1 MVIKKITKR
10 NDIQI
15 YRGISVLAVILYHLS
30 PVSFPGGYLGVDI
43 FFVISGFVISNLIF
57 SEIDAQKFSFKN
69 FYLRRFRR
77 IIPSVLSFT
86 IFVQILLFFI
96 EDNKEIYEI
105 SKGLIYSLFFTA
117 NIYLSRVVDYFNFQN
132 TENYIVNLWSLSVE
146 EQFYLIFPIILI
158 CLTKKSLHFRVVTIF
173 FITAFSLLFF
183 NRSFFD
189 NFLFIDNV
197 FLNFDNFL
205 FYSPFTR
212 FWQFSIGVICMLLN
226 QIRSYS
232 VTVSEKYIPL
242 FSIGFLYFLSQFS
255 LTSGRIFSSALI
267 TLIFTVILY
276 VEISF
281 KKVNLLTRTFLYF
294 GNISYS
300 LYLFHQPIFASIR
313 KYQMYSRSEAF
324 LNLSSFSGLILTF
337 VCIFLVSFLNYE
349 LIENKF
355 RHQSPN
361 NRNIKHLL
369 APVIFLAFLL
379 PSIGILTDGYNF
391 LNRNDLSQYPSNSPL
406 NFLVGT
412 NFIKNEN
419 SLCLGRDIKEL
430 CIYNERLN
438 DDQKIYFVGDSII
451 GSLVAGFV
459 ENSNYENYTFI
470 DSTKGSC
477 PLLFNY
483 CDFENNSDRF
493 EFISQIRNSTIILGG
508 NYEKFVY
515 DENFEEDFKHTI
527 EQFDKSNTIFLIN
540 SVPYPGTNVKLYERF
555 NKKIFKTEYT
565 AVKNQNTRLKK
576 WFNET
581 GDSNNITTVNIDSLF
596 CNDFCIFQDKNYY
609 FFNDHSHFSY
619 FGSKKVSDYIY
630 TLIKN

>member
-57 SEIDAQKFSFKN
+57 SEIDAQKFSFIN

-369 APVIFLAFLL
+369 APIIFLAFLL

-527 EQFDKSNTIFLIN
+527 EQFDNSNTIFLIN

>member
-117 NIYLSRVVDYFNFQN
+117 NIYLSRVVGYFNSQN

-146 EQFYLIFPIILI
+146 EQFYLIFPVILI

-226 QIRSYS
+226 QIRSYR
-232 VTVSEKYIPL
+232 VTLSEKYIPL
-242 FSIGFLYFLSQFS
+242 FSIGFLYFLSGFS
-255 LTSGRIFSSALI
+255 SSSGRIFSSVLV
-267 TLIFTVILY
+267 TLIFVVILY

-281 KKVNLLTRTFLYF
+281 KKINLLTKTFLYL

-313 KYQMYSRSEAF
+313 KYQIYSGSEAF
-324 LNLSSFSGLILTF
+324 LNLNSVSGLMLTF
-337 VCIFLVSFLNYE
+337 ICIFLVSFLNYE

-355 RHQSPN
+355 RHLAPN

-369 APVIFLAFLL
+369 APMIFLAFLL
-379 PSIGILTDGYNF
+379 PSIGIFTEGYNF
-391 LNRNDLSQYPSNSPL
+391 LNRNNLRQYLSNSEL

-430 CIYNERLN
+430 CIYNEKLKDEKR
-438 DDQKIYFVGDSII
+438 IYFVGDSII

-459 ENSNYENYTFI
+459 ENSNYETYTFI

-477 PLLFNY
+477 PILFNY
-483 CDFENNSDRF
+483 CDFKNNSERF
-493 EFISQIRNSTIILGG
+493 ELLTQIKNSTIILGG

-515 DENFEEDFKHTI
+515 DEKFEDDFTNTI

-540 SVPYPGTNVKLYERF
+540 SVPYPGTNIKLYERF
-555 NKKIFKTEYT
+555 IKKMFKTEYT
-565 AVKNQNTRLKK
+565 VMKNQNTQLKK
-576 WFNET
+576 LFNKT
-581 GDSNNITTVNIDSLF
+581 GENNNITTVNIDSLF
-596 CNDFCIFQDKNYY
+596 CNDLCIFQDKDYY

-630 TLIKN
+630 TLIKD

>member
-146 EQFYLIFPIILI
+146 EQFYLIFPVILI

-189 NFLFIDNV
+189 IFLFIDNV

-313 KYQMYSRSEAF
+313 KYQIYSRSEAF

-361 NRNIKHLL
+361 SRNIKHLL

-391 LNRNDLSQYPSNSPL
+391 LNRNDLSQYPSNSHL

-483 CDFENNSDRF
+483 CDFENNSERF

-581 GDSNNITTVNIDSLF
+581 GDSYNITTVNIDSLF

-630 TLIKN
+630 TLMKN

>member
-1 MVIKKITKR
+1 
-10 NDIQI
+10 
-15 YRGISVLAVILYHLS
+15 
-30 PVSFPGGYLGVDI
+30 
-43 FFVISGFVISNLIF
+43 
-57 SEIDAQKFSFKN
+57 
-69 FYLRRFRR
+69 
-77 IIPSVLSFT
+77 
-86 IFVQILLFFI
+86 
-96 EDNKEIYEI
+96 
-105 SKGLIYSLFFTA
+105 
-117 NIYLSRVVDYFNFQN
+117 
-132 TENYIVNLWSLSVE
+132 
-146 EQFYLIFPIILI
+146 
-158 CLTKKSLHFRVVTIF
+158 
-173 FITAFSLLFF
+173 
-183 NRSFFD
+183 
-189 NFLFIDNV
+189 
-197 FLNFDNFL
+197 
-205 FYSPFTR
+205 
-212 FWQFSIGVICMLLN
+212 
-226 QIRSYS
+226 

-313 KYQMYSRSEAF
+313 KYQIYSRSEAF

-337 VCIFLVSFLNYE
+337 ICIFLVSFLNYE

-483 CDFENNSDRF
+483 CDFENNSERF
-493 EFISQIRNSTIILGG
+493 EFISQIRNSTIIFGG

-527 EQFDKSNTIFLIN
+527 EHFDKSNTIFLIN

>member
-117 NIYLSRVVDYFNFQN
+117 NIYLSRVIDYFNFQN

-146 EQFYLIFPIILI
+146 EQFYLIFPVILI

-313 KYQMYSRSEAF
+313 KYQIYSRSEAF
-324 LNLSSFSGLILTF
+324 LNLSSFSGLVLTF

-355 RHQSPN
+355 RHPSPN
-361 NRNIKHLL
+361 NRNIKYLL

-391 LNRNDLSQYPSNSPL
+391 LNRNNLSQYPSNSPL

-483 CDFENNSDRF
+483 CDFENNSERF

-515 DENFEEDFKHTI
+515 DENFEQAFKHTI

-630 TLIKN
+630 TLMKN

>member
-1 MVIKKITKR
+1 LVIKKITKR

-146 EQFYLIFPIILI
+146 EQFYLIFPVILI

-313 KYQMYSRSEAF
+313 KYQIYSRSEAF

-337 VCIFLVSFLNYE
+337 ICIFLVSFLNYE

-483 CDFENNSDRF
+483 CDFENNSERF
-493 EFISQIRNSTIILGG
+493 EFISQIRNSTIIFGG

-527 EQFDKSNTIFLIN
+527 EHFDKSNTIFLIN

>member
-57 SEIDAQKFSFKN
+57 SEIDAQKFSFIN

>member
-527 EQFDKSNTIFLIN
+527 EQFDNSNTIFLIN

-630 TLIKN
+630 TLMKN

>member
-57 SEIDAQKFSFKN
+57 SEIDAQKFSFIN

-369 APVIFLAFLL
+369 APIIFLAFLL

-527 EQFDKSNTIFLIN
+527 EQFDNSNTIFLIN

-630 TLIKN
+630 TLMKN

>member
-117 NIYLSRVVDYFNFQN
+117 NIYLSRVIDYFNFQN

-146 EQFYLIFPIILI
+146 EQFYLIFPVILI

-183 NRSFFD
+183 NRSFFN

-276 VEISF
+276 IEISF

-313 KYQMYSRSEAF
+313 KYQIYSRSEAF
-324 LNLSSFSGLILTF
+324 LNLSSFSGLVLTF

-355 RHQSPN
+355 RHPSPN
-361 NRNIKHLL
+361 NRNIKYLL

-391 LNRNDLSQYPSNSPL
+391 LNRNDLSQYPSNSHL

-483 CDFENNSDRF
+483 CDFENNSERF
-493 EFISQIRNSTIILGG
+493 KFISQIRNSTIILGG

-630 TLIKN
+630 TLMKN

>member
-57 SEIDAQKFSFKN
+57 SEIDAQKFSFIN

-527 EQFDKSNTIFLIN
+527 EQFDNSNTIFLIN